1 MKTQVYLSDF
11 RDAFQSVR
19 PDNFSYEGLG
29 VLFDYL
35 ESYEDDCGQE
45 LELDI
50 IAICCD
56 FIEATWDQIAS
67 GYDIDLSECKN
78 DEEKEAAVIEYLE
91 DEGQLI
97 GKTSSS
103 IVYRDI

>member
-1 MKTQVYLSDF
+1 MKSKVYLSEF
-11 RDAFQSVR
+11 RDAFQSMR

-29 VLFDYL
+29 ILFEYL
-35 ESYEDDCGQE
+35 ESYEDDTGEE

-56 FIEATWDQIAS
+56 FSEATWDQIAS
-67 GYDIDLSECKN
+67 DHDIDLSDCED

-91 DEGQLI
+91 DEGQFI
-97 GKTSSS
+97 GETSSS
-103 IVYRDI
+103 IVYRDF

>member
-19 PDNFSYEGLG
+19 PDNFSYEGLE

-35 ESYEDDCGQE
+35 EECERDTGEEY
-45 LELDI
+45 ELDV

-56 FIEATWDQIAS
+56 FSEATWSQIAS
-67 GYDIDLSECKN
+67 GHDIDLSDCEDD
-78 DEEKEAAVIEYLE
+78 DEREAAVVEYLE
-91 DEGQLI
+91 DESQLI

-103 IVYRDI
+103 IVYRDF

>member
-1 MKTQVYLSDF
+1 MKSKVYLSDF

-19 PDNFSYEGLG
+19 PDNFTYEGLE

-35 ESYEDDCGQE
+35 ESYEDDTGSE

-56 FIEATWDQIAS
+56 YSEATWSQIAS
-67 GYDIDLSECKN
+67 GHDIDISELET
-78 DEEKEAAVIEYLE
+78 DEEKEAAVVEYLE

-97 GKTSSS
+97 GKTSST
-103 IVYRDI
+103 IVYRDF